1 MSFPKQLICLFTL
14 FALSVCPV
22 LGQAEEENSLPPSW
36 TELPRPNTGKGLFME
51 PRLLAMGSRVHMVW
65 SGTTDEIETP
75 EIFHS
80 HISGGDKEWND
91 PRAPFFGKN
100 KGRVRKIALGK
111 TRNLVGL
118 LFQRTLRQGND
129 AYEVLLA
136 VSADQGWSWSNTV
149 EIDSYNA
156 EKTGGTAVSIE
167 GRQGSNRPEFALSWI
182 REYGNVRAAN
192 FDISSSLRPQGVLVG
207 QAANGSDRTDVG
219 TLGRKGFTV
228 VFNNGSGLATAYVKG
243 LIGKIEEGVTF
254 LRGRYNNCF
263 SVASRPYGPSRL
275 AVGVGDGLEAYTSN
289 DISWKSDNQSVKLP
303 FATSNVTMESD
314 MDEDKNLHVAMI
326 RPVKGAFELWYVG
339 QKKGKWGQPE
349 MVHSFKDNLEIRG
362 FDIAATDDRVFTVVS
377 QGFYAKFFRKD
388 LK

>member
-136 VSADQGWSWSNTV
+136 VSADQ
-149 EIDSYNA
+149 
-156 EKTGGTAVSIE
+156 
-167 GRQGSNRPEFALSWI
+167 
-182 REYGNVRAAN
+182 
-192 FDISSSLRPQGVLVG
+192 
-207 QAANGSDRTDVG
+207 
-219 TLGRKGFTV
+219 
-228 VFNNGSGLATAYVKG
+228 
-243 LIGKIEEGVTF
+243 
-254 LRGRYNNCF
+254 
-263 SVASRPYGPSRL
+263 ASH
-275 AVGVGDGLEAYTSN
+275 
-289 DISWKSDNQSVKLP
+289 
-303 FATSNVTMESD
+303 F
-314 MDEDKNLHVAMI
+314 
-326 RPVKGAFELWYVG
+326 
-339 QKKGKWGQPE
+339 
-349 MVHSFKDNLEIRG
+349 
-362 FDIAATDDRVFTVVS
+362 
-377 QGFYAKFFRKD
+377 
-388 LK
+388 